1 MTLRTKF
8 ILYILLLH
16 SIFTALALGIFFFYP
31 IWLFVLEGFF
41 LISLFVGIKLINSF
55 FGTLDLIRSGAQFIE
70 EKDFTSHFQ
79 LVGHTEMDQ
88 LISVYNK
95 MVDNLKDERV
105 KLQEQNFFLDK
116 ILAASPSGVLIC
128 DFDNKI
134 SSANL
139 SAEKILQTRAS
150 ELLGKALEALHPP
163 FSQALSGLETYQ
175 SNVISLQG
183 GRRVKCRRSEF
194 MDRGFPRYFFLL
206 EELTEEL
213 RYSEKNA
220 YEKLIRMMSHEIN
233 NSVAATNSL
242 LNSCLNYKNQ
252 LLDEDKED
260 YENALS
266 VIISRNSQLNVFMNS
281 FAEVIRL
288 PEPKVSLTDVKQ
300 MLESLE
306 TLMRSECQKHSI
318 DWHWELLQTIE
329 LVEMDKIQ
337 MEQVFVNILKN
348 AVEAIG
354 SNGTITIKLGK
365 QIDRSYVAILD
376 TGKGISPK
384 IQSRLFTPFF
394 STKENG
400 QGIGLMLVQE
410 ILNKHSFEFSL
421 ESQVGK
427 PTEFIIFFKN
437 KG

>member
-8 ILYILLLH
+8 ILYLLLLH
-16 SIFTALALGIFFFYP
+16 SVFTALALGIFFFYP
-31 IWLFVLEGFF
+31 IWLFALEGFF
-41 LISLFVGIKLINSF
+41 LISLFIGIKLINSF
-55 FGTLDLIRSGAQFIE
+55 FGTLDLIRSGARFIE
-70 EKDFTSHFQ
+70 EKEFMAHFQ
-79 LVGHTEMDQ
+79 LVGQAEMDQ

-95 MVDNLKDERV
+95 MVDNLKDERI

-134 SSANL
+134 SAANP
-139 SAEKILQTRAS
+139 SAEKILQIRAN
-150 ELLGKALEALHPP
+150 ELLGKALEELLAP
-163 FSQALSGLETYQ
+163 FSQALSELEIYQ

-183 GRRVKCRRSEF
+183 GRRVKCYRSEF
-194 MDRGFPRYFFLL
+194 MDRGFPRHFFLL

-220 YEKLIRMMSHEIN
+220 YEKLIRMMSHEVN
-233 NSVAATNSL
+233 NSVASTNSL
-242 LNSCLNYKNQ
+242 LGSCLNYKNQ

-260 YENALS
+260 YENALN
-266 VIISRNSQLNVFMNS
+266 VIISRNSQLNIFMNG

-288 PEPKVSLTDVKQ
+288 PKPKVSLTNVKE

-306 TLMRSECQKHSI
+306 ILMRSECQKHSI
-318 DWHWELLQTIE
+318 NWHWELLQNIE

-337 MEQVFVNILKN
+337 MEQVFVNVLKN

-365 QIDRSYVAILD
+365 QAEKSYVAILD
-376 TGKGISPK
+376 TGRGISLET
-384 IQSRLFTPFF
+384 QARLFTPFF

-410 ILNKHSFEFSL
+410 ILNKHNFEFSL

-427 PTEFIIFFKN
+427 PTEFTIFFKN
-437 KG
+437 KD